1 MLEHFRAAWAK
12 VMNPIADA
20 LLRAHVTPDM
30 VTWVGTVGAVAM
42 ALICFTQG
50 WLWKGP
56 WLVAL
61 FIFSD
66 SLDGNMA
73 RKIGRHSQWG
83 SFLDS
88 TLDRFGDAAIF
99 TGVALYYAGPGNNL
113 LWTSMSLAALVF
125 GMATS
130 YVRAKA
136 ESLGLEAKVG
146 IATRADRLLVSLL
159 AVEIT
164 GLAKAG
170 VFPYWCLAVLPIALC
185 YLTVAGAI
193 TVVQRMVAVRRA
205 CQS

>member
-42 ALICFTQG
+42 ALICFPQG
-50 WLWKGP
+50 WLWQGP

-83 SFLDS
+83 SFLRPGKQPAVD
-88 TLDRFGDAAIF
+88 LDVPRS
-99 TGVALYYAGPGNNL
+99 AGLRDGHL
-113 LWTSMSLAALVF
+113 LCT
-125 GMATS
+125 
-130 YVRAKA
+130 
-136 ESLGLEAKVG
+136 
-146 IATRADRLLVSLL
+146 
-159 AVEIT
+159 
-164 GLAKAG
+164 
-170 VFPYWCLAVLPIALC
+170 
-185 YLTVAGAI
+185 
-193 TVVQRMVAVRRA
+193 
-205 CQS
+205 CQG

>member
-1 MLEHFRAAWAK
+1 MLEHFRSGWAK
-12 VMNPIADA
+12 VMNPLADA

-30 VTWVGTVGAVAM
+30 VTWVGTIGAVVM
-42 ALICFTQG
+42 ALLCFPQG
-50 WLWKGP
+50 WLWQGP
-56 WLVAL
+56 WLIAL

-73 RKIGRHSQWG
+73 RKMGRHSQWG

-99 TGVALYYAGPGNNL
+99 IGLALYYAGPGHSV
-113 LWTSMSLAALVF
+113 LWTAIACAAMVM

-159 AVEIT
+159 ATELT
-164 GLAKAG
+164 GLALAG
-170 VFPYWCLAVLPIALC
+170 VLPHWCVFILPVALC
-185 YLTVAGAI
+185 YLTVAGAV
-193 TVVQRMVAVRRA
+193 TVGQRMVAVARQ
-205 CQS
+205 CSS